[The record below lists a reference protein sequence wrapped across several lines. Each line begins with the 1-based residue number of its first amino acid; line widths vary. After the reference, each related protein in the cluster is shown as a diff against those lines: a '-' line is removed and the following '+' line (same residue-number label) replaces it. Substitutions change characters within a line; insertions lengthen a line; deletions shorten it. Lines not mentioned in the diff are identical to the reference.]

1 MYLLSYIE
9 ERVFEEKT
17 TSQQTKAPLRNP
29 FDGDWSSCNY
39 HKYKFKTAKKTK
51 GSGYNLGLHNDVGLL
66 DQPALIFTLKGPP
79 ALFVVVHQT
88 AQPKNE
94 VHAITEEKYKNFYP
108 TNQLWSK
115 KGNKCSFSSF
125 EVSPG
130 DAVWLESGHQL
141 QHCVFMTEDR
151 ASHEEEKKKTKKK
164 KRKEEEEEKK
174 KKKKKKKKEEEEE
187 EEESSERWVVQ
198 FYMGDFYEQYKTD

>member
-17 TSQQTKAPLRNP
+17 TSQQTKAPLRN
-29 FDGDWSSCNY
+29 DDWSSCNY
-39 HKYKFKTAKKTK
+39 HKYKFKKGKKTK
-51 GSGYNLGLHNDVGLL
+51 GSGYHLELHKDVRHL

-130 DAVWLESGHQL
+130 DAVWLESGHKL
-141 QHCVFMTEDR
+141 QHCVIMTEDC
-151 ASHEEEKKKTKKK
+151 ASH
-164 KRKEEEEEKK
+164 
-174 KKKKKKKKEEEEE
+174 
-187 EEESSERWVVQ
+187 ESSERWVVQ
-198 FYMGDFYEQYKTD
+198 FYMGDFYVKY

>member
-1 MYLLSYIE
+1 M
-9 ERVFEEKT
+9 
-17 TSQQTKAPLRNP
+17 
-29 FDGDWSSCNY
+29 
-39 HKYKFKTAKKTK
+39 
-51 GSGYNLGLHNDVGLL
+51 
-66 DQPALIFTLKGPP
+66 
-79 ALFVVVHQT
+79 VVHKIGEPT
-88 AQPKNE
+88 KE
-94 VHAITEEKYKNFYP
+94 VHAITEEKYKKLYP
-108 TNQLWSK
+108 TCKHWS
-115 KGNKCSFSSF
+115 NKCSFSSF

-174 KKKKKKKKEEEEE
+174 KKKKKKKEEEEE